1 MSIRIYLH
9 LIIVL
14 LILINLVS
22 AFKVLEP
29 GELMDSST
37 IIEDD
42 LYVCEDTVII
52 SNSRLDCKRMQLK
65 GYHGLLFY
73 TFVNI
78 VYNIEL

>member
-14 LILINLVS
+14 LILINPVS

-52 SNSRLDCKRMQLK
+52 K
-65 GYHGLLFY
+65 G
-73 TFVNI
+73 I
-78 VYNIEL
+78 VLGDVGYF

>member
-52 SNSRLDCKRMQLK
+52 K
-65 GYHGLLFY
+65 G
-73 TFVNI
+73 I
-78 VYNIEL
+78 VLGDVGYF